1 MAEHGTLARNGFT
14 WINRQIQITF
24 TVDLLM
30 LSVNT
35 PGRAIIKSFIQFN
48 CPYESSWGKTSGAR
62 VKKCKGHVQT
72 YLNEPKHFFNNLE
85 ES

>member
-1 MAEHGTLARNGFT
+1 MAELGTLARNGFT
-14 WINRQIQITF
+14 WINRKIQITS

-35 PGRAIIKSFIQFN
+35 PGSAIIKNFIQFN
-48 CPYESSWGKTSGAR
+48 CTSESSWGKTSGGR
-62 VKKCKGHVQT
+62 VKKCKGHFQT
-72 YLNEPKHFFNNLE
+72 YLNEPKKFFNNLE